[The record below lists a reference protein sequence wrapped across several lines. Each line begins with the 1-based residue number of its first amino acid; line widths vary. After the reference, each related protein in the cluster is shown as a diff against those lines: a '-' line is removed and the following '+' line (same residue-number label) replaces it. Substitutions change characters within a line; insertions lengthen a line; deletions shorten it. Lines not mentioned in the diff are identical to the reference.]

1 VLSQKTRSWVKRLK
15 RRQVCVWSRHP
26 LSWKRRHF
34 GDLAS
39 RYILGPSVAL
49 PQAVAVP
56 SAKNQPS
63 SQHAQA
69 TLAQHMDCNFM
80 TIDLDA
86 GAEELSIILGLEH
99 NGKKPVG
106 HPDM

>member
-1 VLSQKTRSWVKRLK
+1 
-15 RRQVCVWSRHP
+15 
-26 LSWKRRHF
+26 
-34 GDLAS
+34 
-39 RYILGPSVAL
+39 
-49 PQAVAVP
+49 
-56 SAKNQPS
+56 
-63 SQHAQA
+63 
-69 TLAQHMDCNFM
+69 MDCNFM